1 MKIHL
6 SAFSDEAGASIEEQI
21 SALNENGVPYTELR
35 SVNGIYSMDFT
46 VEEAKE
52 YRKQFNDNGIEVW
65 ALGSFI
71 GKNKINEIDIK
82 DYVETCKKVYEVA
95 LALGTNKVRA
105 FSFFEAYQER
115 NKVIDYL
122 NLLVETAKETGV
134 EYYHENE
141 KGIYGD
147 NAERVLDI
155 LANVK
160 GIKCVYDPANFIQVG
175 EPAENTLKLIHA
187 NTDYFH
193 IKDVLAKTG
202 EVVPAGYGDGN
213 ILQLIK
219 MINSD
224 KTFTVEP
231 HLSKFIGY
239 SSRMDSSELKHKFE
253 FKNGR
258 EAFDKAIESI
268 KALLIQAGYQEKD
281 REFIK

>member
-1 MKIHL
+1 MEIRL
-6 SAFSDEAGASIEEQI
+6 SAFSDEAGASLDEQV
-21 SALNENGVPYTELR
+21 SALRDNGIAYTELR
-35 SVNGIYSMDFT
+35 SIDGKYSMDFS
-46 VEEAKE
+46 VAEVKE
-52 YRKQFNDNGIEVW
+52 IRKGFNDNGIEVW

-71 GKNKINEIDIK
+71 GKNKINEINIK
-82 DYVETCKKVYEVA
+82 DYVEMAKRVYEVT
-95 LALGTNKVRA
+95 LAVGTNRIRA
-105 FSFFEAYQER
+105 FSFFEAYEER

-122 NLLVETAKETGV
+122 NLLVEAAKGMGV

-155 LANVK
+155 LNNVK

-175 EPAENTLKLIHA
+175 EPAENTLKLIHGKA
-187 NTDYFH
+187 DYFH
-193 IKDVLAKTG
+193 IKDVIGATG

-219 MINSD
+219 MVNSD

-231 HLSKFIGY
+231 HLSAFIGY
-239 SSRMDSSELKHKFE
+239 SSRMDSETLKHKFQ
-253 FKNGR
+253 FKDGR

-268 KALLIQAGYQEKD
+268 KGLLNQAGYKEKD
-281 REFIK
+281 RKFVK